1 MRAIAVG
8 LTDVGLQREHN
19 EDSFVVL
26 KEFDLFVV
34 ADGMGGHRAGDVASK
49 LATETI
55 SEFFRST
62 ANEDVTWPFHFDT
75 NLSEEENRLLT
86 GIRVANRQIFERSTR
101 SREFHGMGTTVVGA
115 MYSPRKNRMYI
126 GHVGDSRCYR
136 VRDGKIQLLT
146 RDHSLFNDYVLA
158 MPDLTEEQRRELPKN
173 VITRAL
179 GMQDQ
184 VMVDLQHDESKPGDT
199 YVLCSDGLSGMIQDD
214 EIERIV
220 AASTDIREACRKL
233 IEIANDHGGEDNIT
247 AVLIRIEDENAQ
259 ERAGAATE
267 APPAPSSTLV
277 ADVPP
282 VKIKPQAAPNVGY
295 DDPTH
300 PALDLRKE
308 LAEMKRNAD
317 VGGDDPTHPALNL
330 SKELADLRKLGE
342 DPTLPAADLRK
353 AIADAQKLSASE
365 EATKPEVNLKKE
377 VGDLKK
383 NDD

>member
-1 MRAIAVG
+1 MRAVAWG

-26 KEFDLFVV
+26 KEYDLYVV

-62 ANEDVTWPFHFDT
+62 ANDDVTWPFHFDA

-115 MYSPRKNRMYI
+115 MFSSRKGRMYI

-136 VRDGKIQLLT
+136 IRGGQIQQLT
-146 RDHSLFNDYVLA
+146 RDHSLFNDYLLA

-184 VMVDLQHDESKPGDT
+184 VAVDLQNDESQAGDV
-199 YVLCSDGLSGMIQDD
+199 YVLCSDGLSGMVTD
-214 EIERIV
+214 EEILSIV
-220 AASTDIREACRKL
+220 QTAAPTNMQEAPRKL
-233 IEIANDHGGEDNIT
+233 IERANERGGEDNVT
-247 AVLIRIEDENAQ
+247 AVVIAIEDDAVTSTSEVKAVT
-259 ERAGAATE
+259 EEGAAMSTRSANAATEVPPPGSTLPPVE
-267 APPAPSSTLV
+267 APPATP
-277 ADVPP
+277 VPQIVMP
-282 VKIKPQAAPNVGY
+282 K
-295 DDPTH
+295 
-300 PALDLRKE
+300 KE
-308 LAEMKRNAD
+308 
-317 VGGDDPTHPALNL
+317 GDF
-330 SKELADLRKLGE
+330 GE
-342 DPTLPAADLRK
+342 DPTLPAIDLRK
-353 AIADAQKLSASE
+353 AAGNRRRTDA
-365 EATKPEVNLKKE
+365 PR
-377 VGDLKK
+377 D
-383 NDD
+383 